1 MGAFSKQVTSKR
13 ENMENKN
20 AKVAAAFVVAFV
32 APGAI
37 LTAAGFTS
45 TGVAGGSIASAIHAS
60 IGVVKANSIFAACQS
75 FGATGVPLLAK
86 LGIGFTAAAAT
97 SAATD

>member
-1 MGAFSKQVTSKR
+1 MSRRRFILYVLNYFRARLFDILFAFSKQVTSKR

-45 TGVAGGSIASAIHAS
+45 TGVAGGSIASAIH
-60 IGVVKANSIFAACQS
+60 
-75 FGATGVPLLAK
+75 
-86 LGIGFTAAAAT
+86 GIRYTV
-97 SAATD
+97 